1 MYSLIIIVEKYSN
14 MSNFEAQDSFYLK
27 RIKSTLF
34 SDNITG

>member
-1 MYSLIIIVEKYSN
+1 